1 VIARLARWL
10 GQTRPMV
17 WLARTVIVPADSWV
31 ARRTGGR
38 LVTFG
43 LRELPT
49 FLLTTIGRRSGQP
62 RTVPLLYLPLG
73 DQFVVVG
80 SNFGGES
87 HPAWSANL
95 LAHPKAEVNVRGRP
109 IPVTA
114 RLVEDDEREEL
125 MKRLRELWPAYD
137 KYAQWSQRTLRVF
150 LLTPD
155 G

>member
-1 VIARLARWL
+1 
-10 GQTRPMV
+10 MV

>member
-1 VIARLARWL
+1 MIARLARWL